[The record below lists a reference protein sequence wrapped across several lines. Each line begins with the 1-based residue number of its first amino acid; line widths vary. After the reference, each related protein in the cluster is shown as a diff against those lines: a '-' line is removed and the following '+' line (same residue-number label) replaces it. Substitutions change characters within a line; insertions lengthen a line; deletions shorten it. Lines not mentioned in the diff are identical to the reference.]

1 MCGLVAFLRLVP
13 GEPGADRE
21 AVAAVRDRMRARG
34 PDGEGLWQD
43 TSGRVTLGHRRLAI
57 RDLAA
62 TGAQPMVD
70 PFAGS
75 VLVFNGEL
83 YDVGTLR
90 ESLPDRG
97 ASLRGTS
104 DTEVLLHA
112 LREQG
117 PDVFRDLRGMYAVA
131 FWDAPR
137 RRLVVARDP
146 YGIKPLYVA
155 RTPDG
160 VWLASQVRALLAVP
174 GVRTAPEPAGH
185 VGYFLF
191 GHVPDPWTLHEGIEA
206 VPAGAVVEIDTEG
219 GTRTLFVRDVLAP
232 LRDAP
237 ADGVHVADE
246 EVASFVR
253 QSVQAHVVADVPVGV
268 FLSAGI
274 DSSVV
279 ATAAAQASADA
290 RTLTMGFGLYR
301 GTSNDE
307 VPGAEASAEA
317 LGTRHT
323 TAWLEREDV
332 AGVLDQLLADMDQPT
347 LDGVNT
353 WFVSRAAAASGL
365 KVALSGLGGDEL
377 FGGYPSF
384 GSVPRAARSLR
395 LVRRVPGL
403 GRGLRRLLSLFTGGR
418 FSPKWAAV
426 PELAGTWWGA
436 YLLRRG
442 LFLRHELKELLAPEL
457 VRAGWE
463 RLDLPRR
470 LEATV
475 TGMAS
480 DHARVL
486 ALESTWYMRHQL
498 LRDADW
504 AGMAHG
510 VEIRV
515 PLVDA
520 TLLGQ
525 LAPRLVA
532 SPPPTK
538 DLLRPIT
545 SGVLP
550 DDLFT
555 RRKTGFSVPLREWFA
570 PGSDAGPSTGG
581 RRDRGLRGWARAVH
595 AAFGQ
600 RHDVHGRERL
610 PG

>member
-1 MCGLVAFLRLVP
+1 MCGLVALLRLGP
-13 GEPGADRE
+13 GDPGADRE
-21 AVAAVRDRMRARG
+21 AVVAVRDRMRARG

-43 TSGRVTLGHRRLAI
+43 DTGAITLGHRRLAI
-57 RDLAA
+57 RDLAE

-70 PFAGS
+70 PVTGS
-75 VLVFNGEL
+75 ALVFNGEL
-83 YDVGTLR
+83 YDVDGLR
-90 ESLPDRG
+90 ATLPDRG

-117 PDVFRDLRGMYAVA
+117 PDVFRDLRGMYAAV

-155 RTPDG
+155 RTPTG
-160 VWLASQVRALLAVP
+160 LWLASQVRALLDVP
-174 GVRTAPEPAGH
+174 GVRTGPEPAGH
-185 VGYFLF
+185 VGYFVF
-191 GHVPDPWTLHEGIEA
+191 GHVPDPWTLYEGVQA
-206 VPAGAVVEIDTEG
+206 VPAGTCLEIDGEG
-219 GTRTLFVRDVLAP
+219 RRRTLFVQDVLEP
-232 LRDAP
+232 LRNVEGGSAQLGD
-237 ADGVHVADE
+237 D
-246 EVASFVR
+246 EVAARVR
-253 QSVQAHVVADVPVGV
+253 ESVASHLVADVPVGV

-279 ATAAAQASADA
+279 ATAAAQASADV
-290 RTLTMGFGLYR
+290 RTITMGFTLYR
-301 GTSNDE
+301 GTREDE
-307 VPGAEASAEA
+307 VPGAEAAA
-317 LGTRHT
+317 QVLGTRHAT
-323 TAWLEREDV
+323 EWLEREDV
-332 AGVLDQLLADMDQPT
+332 AGVLDQLLDDMDQPT

-384 GSVPRAARSLR
+384 GKVPRAARSLR
-395 LVRRVPGL
+395 LLRRVPGL
-403 GRGLRRLLSLFTGGR
+403 GRGLRMLLAPFAGGR
-418 FSPKWAAV
+418 HSPKWAAV

-442 LFLRHELKELLAPEL
+442 LFLPHELRELVAPEM

-463 RLDLPRR
+463 RLDLPGR
-470 LEATV
+470 LDATV
-475 TGMAS
+475 AGLAS

-520 TLLGQ
+520 TLLRQ

-538 DLLRPIT
+538 DVMRPIT
-545 SGVLP
+545 AGVLP
-550 DDLFT
+550 DELFT
-555 RRKTGFSVPLREWFA
+555 RRKTGFSVPLREWLA
-570 PGSDAGPSTGG
+570 PGHEAHPLEG
-581 RRDRGLRGWARAVH
+581 RLGYGLRGWARSVYEALQAH
-595 AAFGQ
+595 
-600 RHDVHGRERL
+600 
-610 PG
+610 

>member
-1 MCGLVAFLRLVP
+1 MCGLVAFLRL
-13 GEPGADRE
+13 GSGAPGADRE
-21 AVAAVRDRMRARG
+21 AVVAVRDRMRARG
-34 PDGEGLWQD
+34 PDGAGLWQD
-43 TSGRVTLGHRRLAI
+43 ATGAVTLGHRRLAI
-57 RDLAA
+57 RDLAE

-70 PFAGS
+70 PVTGS
-75 VLVFNGEL
+75 ALVFNGEL
-83 YDVGTLR
+83 YDVEGLRATL
-90 ESLPDRG
+90 SDRG

-112 LREQG
+112 LREHG
-117 PDVFRDLRGMYAVA
+117 PDVFRELRGMYAAVM
-131 FWDAPR
+131 WDASR

-146 YGIKPLYVA
+146 YAIKPLYLA
-155 RTPDG
+155 RTPRG
-160 VWLASQVRALLAVP
+160 IWLASQVRALAQAP
-174 GVRTAPEPAGH
+174 GVRTGPEAAGH
-185 VGYFLF
+185 VGYFAF
-191 GHVPDPWTLHEGIEA
+191 GHVPDPWTLYEGIEA
-206 VPAGAVVEIDTEG
+206 VPAGACLEMDDSGRV
-219 GTRTLFVRDVLAP
+219 RTLHSRDVLQP
-232 LRDAP
+232 LREAHGG
-237 ADGVHVADE
+237 AAHLGAE
-246 EVASFVR
+246 GLAACVR
-253 QSVQAHVVADVPVGV
+253 GSVQAHLVADVPVGV

-279 ATAAAQASADA
+279 ATAAAQASTDV
-290 RTLTMGFGLYR
+290 RTFTMGFGLYR
-301 GTSNDE
+301 GTADDE
-307 VPGAEASAEA
+307 VPGAEATATA

-332 AGVLDQLLADMDQPT
+332 AGVLDQLLDDMDQPT

-395 LVRRVPGL
+395 LLRKIPGL
-403 GRGLRRLLSLFTGGR
+403 GRGLRLLLTPFTGRGR
-418 FSPKWAAV
+418 SPKWAAV

-442 LFLRHELKELLAPEL
+442 LFMPHELRELLAPDML
-457 VRAGWE
+457 RLGWE
-463 RLDLPRR
+463 RLDLPAR
-470 LEATV
+470 LDATV
-475 TGMAS
+475 AGLAS

-510 VEIRV
+510 LEIRV

-520 TLLGQ
+520 TLLQQ

-532 SPPPTK
+532 TPPPSK
-538 DLLRPIT
+538 QALRPIT
-545 SGVLP
+545 SGPLP

-555 RRKTGFSVPLREWFA
+555 RRKTGFRVPLREWLA
-570 PGSDAGPSTGG
+570 PVEDGAAMRGKLGH
-581 RRDRGLRGWARAVH
+581 GLRGWART
-595 AAFGQ
+595 
-600 RHDVHGRERL
+600 VHGALTDR
-610 PG
+610 